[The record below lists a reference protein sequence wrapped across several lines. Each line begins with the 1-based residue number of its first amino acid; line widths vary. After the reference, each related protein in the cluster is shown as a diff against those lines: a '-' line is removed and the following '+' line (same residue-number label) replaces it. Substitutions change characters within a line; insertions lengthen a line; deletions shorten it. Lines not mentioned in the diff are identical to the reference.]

1 MNYTLDRLLLFQI
14 KYKYTLYLSFLSF
27 TLLIFLSRL
36 FISSVRL
43 LFAIDPQYPTNHVF
57 YIPIWKTKRNEIE
70 RNEHRSGG
78 RKYSLSLSL
87 FWFVLRFS
95 FLANHCLSRSIYQPS
110 DPTNIILEIIK
121 SWSALARD
129 IRITRVS
136 REKCRIVEQKFD
148 DIRKLFVAKRRFDG
162 YK

>member
-1 MNYTLDRLLLFQI
+1 MN
-14 KYKYTLYLSFLSF
+14 
-27 TLLIFLSRL
+27 
-36 FISSVRL
+36 
-43 LFAIDPQYPTNHVF
+43 
-57 YIPIWKTKRNEIE
+57 IE
-70 RNEHRSGG
+70 AEEGTDSIV
-78 RKYSLSLSL
+78 SLSLSIRPTI
-87 FWFVLRFS
+87 FVSREP
-95 FLANHCLSRSIYQPS
+95 LSVAVDLPTPF

-129 IRITRVS
+129 IRITRLS

>member
-14 KYKYTLYLSFLSF
+14 KYKYTLYFSFLSF

-36 FISSVRL
+36 FIAFVRL
-43 LFAIDPQYPTNHVF
+43 LFAIDPLNPTNDIF

-78 RKYSLSLSL
+78 RKYSIVPLS
-87 FWFVLRFS
+87 WFVLRFS
-95 FLANHCLSRSIYQPS
+95 FLANHCLSRSICQPS